1 MSNYKKL
8 NQVIEKKKEELIS
21 LVKQYGFTHEKVICY
36 SRELDLLLYNL
47 MKSNRNNK

>member
-8 NQVIEKKKEELIS
+8 NQVIKKKELIS

-47 MKSNRNNK
+47 MKSNKNNK

>member
-8 NQVIEKKKEELIS
+8 NQVIEKKEELIS
-21 LVKQYGFTHEKVICY
+21 LVKQYGFTHEKIICY
-36 SRELDLLLYNL
+36 SRELDLLLYDL